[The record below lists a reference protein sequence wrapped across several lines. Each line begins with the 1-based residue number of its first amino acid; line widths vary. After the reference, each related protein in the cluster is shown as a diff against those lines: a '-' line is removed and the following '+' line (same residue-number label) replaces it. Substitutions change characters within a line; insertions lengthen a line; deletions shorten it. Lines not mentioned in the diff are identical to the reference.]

1 MAKNKKSFIL
11 YADQK
16 GVFEQLPDEYAGKLI
31 KHIFKY
37 VNDENPISEDLII
50 NIAFE
55 PIKQCLKRDLQ
66 RWEEYIDK
74 QKLNGSKG
82 GRPPKPKETQETQA
96 FLSEPKKP
104 DSVSV
109 SDSVTDSET
118 DKDSDSSKKQ
128 TKRFIKPTIEEI
140 RTEMLKKQMND
151 ESERFYHY
159 YESKGWMVGKN
170 KMKCWKSAI
179 VNWKS
184 NQKSNTTIQ
193 TQVQPKYKVF

>member
-31 KHIFKY
+31 KHIFQY

-82 GRPPKPKETQETQA
+82 GRPSKPKETQETQA
-96 FLSEPKKP
+96 FFEKPKKP

-109 SDSVTDSET
+109 SDSVNVNV
-118 DKDSDSSKKQ
+118 KDSSNVKKE
-128 TKRFIKPTIEEI
+128 TTRFIKPTQDQISKY
-140 RTEMLKKQMND
+140 MLEQKMND
-151 ESERFYHY
+151 ESERFYNY
-159 YESKGWMVGKN
+159 YESNGWMVGKN
-170 KMKCWKSAI
+170 KMKNWRAAI
-179 VNWKS
+179 VTWKK
-184 NQKSNTTIQ
+184 NQKPTTQ
-193 TQVQPKYKVF
+193 QPVQNQYRVL

>member
-31 KHIFKY
+31 KHIFQY

-82 GRPPKPKETQETQA
+82 GRPLKPKETQETQA
-96 FLSEPKKP
+96 FFEKPKKP

-109 SDSVTDSET
+109 SDSVNVNV
-118 DKDSDSSKKQ
+118 KDSSNVKKE
-128 TKRFIKPTIEEI
+128 TTRFTKPTQDQI
-140 RTEMLKKQMND
+140 REYMLEQRMND
-151 ESERFYHY
+151 ESERFYNY
-159 YESKGWMVGKN
+159 YEAVGWKVGRN
-170 KMKCWKSAI
+170 PMK
-179 VNWKS
+179 NWKAAVITWKK
-184 NQKSNTTIQ
+184 NQQPIQ
-193 TQVQPKYKVF
+193 TINNNYRVL

>member
-31 KHIFKY
+31 KHIFQY

-82 GRPPKPKETQETQA
+82 GRPSKPKETQETQA
-96 FLSEPKKP
+96 FFEKPKKP

-109 SDSVTDSET
+109 SDSVNVNV
-118 DKDSDSSKKQ
+118 KDSSNVKKE
-128 TKRFIKPTIEEI
+128 TTRFTKPTQDQI
-140 RTEMLKKQMND
+140 REYMLEQKMND
-151 ESERFYHY
+151 ESERFYNY
-159 YESKGWMVGKN
+159 YEAVGWKVGRN
-170 KMKCWKSAI
+170 PMK
-179 VNWKS
+179 NWKAAVITWKK
-184 NQKSNTTIQ
+184 NQQPVQTINNNYR
-193 TQVQPKYKVF
+193 VL

>member
-31 KHIFKY
+31 KHIFQY
-37 VNDENPISEDLII
+37 VNDENPISDDLII

-82 GRPPKPKETQETQA
+82 GRPSKPKETQETQP
-96 FLSEPKKP
+96 FLEKPKKP

-109 SDSVTDSET
+109 SVSDNVNV
-118 DKDSDSSKKQ
+118 KDSSNVKKD
-128 TKRFIKPTIEEI
+128 TTRFIKPTQEQI
-140 RTEMLKKQMND
+140 REYMLEQRMND
-151 ESERFYHY
+151 ESERFYNY
-159 YESKGWMVGKN
+159 YEAVGWKVGRN
-170 KMKCWKSAI
+170 PMK
-179 VNWKS
+179 NWKAAVITWKK
-184 NQKSNTTIQ
+184 NQQ
-193 TQVQPKYKVF
+193 PVQQEQPKYRVF

>member
-82 GRPPKPKETQETQA
+82 GRPSKPKETQETQA

-109 SDSVTDSET
+109 SDSET
-118 DKDSDSSKKQ
+118 DKDSDSGKKQ

-140 RTEMLKKQMND
+140 KEEMLEQKMSD
-151 ESERFYHY
+151 ESERFYNY
-159 YESKGWMVGKN
+159 YESNGWMVGRN
-170 KMKCWKSAI
+170 KMKNWRAAI
-179 VNWKS
+179 VTWKK
-184 NQKSNTTIQ
+184 NQKHTTQQ
-193 TQVQPKYKVF
+193 TVQNQYRVL

>member
-31 KHIFKY
+31 KHIFQY

-96 FLSEPKKP
+96 FFEKPKKP

-109 SDSVTDSET
+109 SDSVNVNV
-118 DKDSDSSKKQ
+118 KDSSNVKKE
-128 TKRFIKPTIEEI
+128 TTRFTKPTQDQI
-140 RTEMLKKQMND
+140 REYMLEQRMND
-151 ESERFYHY
+151 ESERFYNY
-159 YESKGWMVGKN
+159 YEAVGWKVGRN
-170 KMKCWKSAI
+170 PMK
-179 VNWKS
+179 NWKAAVITWKK
-184 NQKSNTTIQ
+184 NQQ
-193 TQVQPKYKVF
+193 QVQQQEQPKYRVF

>member
-66 RWEEYIDK
+66 RWNDYIDK

-82 GRPPKPKETQETQA
+82 GRPSKPKETQETQA
-96 FLSEPKKP
+96 FLEKPKKP

-109 SDSVTDSET
+109 SVSDNVS
-118 DKDSDSSKKQ
+118 DSDNDKKSDSNNKP

-140 RTEMLKKQMND
+140 RIEMLKQNMID
-151 ESERFYHY
+151 DSERFYHY

-170 KMKCWKSAI
+170 KMKSWESAVI
-179 VNWKS
+179 NWKK
-184 NQKSNTTIQ
+184 NQNVNTQ
-193 TQVQPKYKVF
+193 QQVQPQYRVL